1 MVYVGKSYPI
11 HDALDKATGRTVY
24 AGDMELKGMLHM
36 AVLFSKIPHGFVKKL
51 DYSKAMELPGVV
63 DVLYYGN
70 TCQKEHNRY
79 HSQYRQDLI
88 HTGRIFNQQVRFV
101 GEGECGACT
110 VIIDG
115 EAMHSCLVLA
125 CQPEGKSV
133 LTIEG
138 LEENGELDKIQ
149 KIFIEEIAI
158 QCGYCTTG
166 MIMST
171 KALLMHNPHPTETE
185 IRNALAGNICRC
197 SGYTQILRAVKKTSE
212 EA

>member
-1 MVYVGKSYPI
+1 MLLKFTLNDQPTELEVRPDKRL
-11 HDALDKATGRTVY
+11 LDLLREDLGLTGT
-24 AGDMELKGMLHM
+24 
-36 AVLFSKIPHGFVKKL
+36 
-51 DYSKAMELPGVV
+51 
-63 DVLYYGN
+63 
-70 TCQKEHNRY
+70 KE
-79 HSQYRQDLI
+79 
-88 HTGRIFNQQVRFV
+88 GC

-125 CQPEGKSV
+125 CQLEGKNV

-138 LEENGELDKIQ
+138 LEHNGELDRIQ
-149 KIFIEEIAI
+149 RIFVEETAI

-171 KALLMHNPHPTETE
+171 KALLMHEPHPTEAQ

-197 SGYTQILRAVKKTSE
+197 SGYTQILRAVKRSAE
-212 EA
+212 EACQE